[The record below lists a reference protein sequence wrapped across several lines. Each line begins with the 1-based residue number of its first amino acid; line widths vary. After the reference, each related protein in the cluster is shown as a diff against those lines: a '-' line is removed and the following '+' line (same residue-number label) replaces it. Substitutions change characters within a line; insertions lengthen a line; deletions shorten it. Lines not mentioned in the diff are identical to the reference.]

1 MQHSTWCLLLCL
13 ILSPKALGLLLT
25 FCLLPE
31 EKRERSRDGSCQ
43 GRADAEPGGAGGAPS
58 RAFSLRCNIWAP
70 PFRKPPFQSFYFPQR
85 SQQMALWKR
94 EEPCAAGFSLVLGLA
109 CPDFPPVLQGLA
121 YLLRILGFGGSSAEQ
136 LVLVT
141 AGGGILVWMELGSC
155 IFGPFCRN
163 KMKFTDFTAH

>member
-1 MQHSTWCLLLCL
+1 MV
-13 ILSPKALGLLLT
+13 PAG
-25 FCLLPE
+25 
-31 EKRERSRDGSCQ
+31 

-58 RAFSLRCNIWAP
+58 RAFSLRCDIWAP

-94 EEPCAAGFSLVLGLA
+94 EEPCAAGFSLVLGLV
-109 CPDFPPVLQGLA
+109 CLDFPPALQGLA
-121 YLLRILGFGGSSAEQ
+121 YQLSILGFGGSSAEQ

-141 AGGGILVWMELGSC
+141 TGGGILVWMELDSC